1 MKVFTQFLCKYISI
15 CFLLFAFSC
24 SPKEPE
30 KESMPV
36 QEETKQEET
45 LFTLLSPNQ
54 TNINFQNTLEEGLNT
69 NILMYEYFYNGGG
82 TATADFN
89 GDGLIDIYFVSN
101 MGENKFY
108 LNKGKMVFEDVTEV
122 AKVSG
127 EKRPWKT
134 GVTAVDINAD
144 GKLDLYLCYSGA
156 LPPEKRKNQ
165 LFINQG
171 NNEKG
176 IPIFEEKAEEY
187 GLASVGFSNQA
198 YFFDY
203 DLDHDLD
210 MLLLNHNPKNL
221 PLLNE
226 VGTAELLKQD
236 SPEMGLRLFK
246 QDKGKFTDVTTKSG
260 INGSELSYGL
270 GIGIS
275 DFNEDGYP
283 DFYLSNDYS
292 VPDYYYINNKNGTFS
307 NQLTKAIGHIS
318 QFSMGNDVAD
328 INNDGF
334 QDIFTLDMLPEDNAR
349 QKLLLGADNFG
360 KFDLNVKSGFYY
372 QYMRNML
379 QLNNGNGTFSEI
391 GQLAGISNTDWSW
404 SALFAD
410 YDNDGWKDLF
420 ITNGYVRDY
429 TNMDFIKYMDD
440 FVKQKGRLAR
450 TDVLEIIS
458 KMPAS
463 NVVNYIFKNNQGI
476 TFSKQTQSWGMNR
489 PSNSNGAAYADLDN
503 DGDLDL
509 VVNNINQTAFI
520 YENNAQKLFRQN
532 YIQLKLNGLAGNTQG
547 IGAKVKIFIKGKV
560 QVLEQSPAKGYLSSV
575 SPILHFGLGENT
587 LIDTLQITWIGGKA
601 QLLTNVTAN
610 QVLVLEE
617 KNANAKP
624 IIEKSQKPIFQEATS
639 GIDFVHAKSPFRDF
653 DRQSLLLNEFSHIG
667 TCFVK
672 DDLNKDGLEDVY
684 VGGGFEQA
692 AAIYFQEKNGTFKKK
707 EITAFEADKKYI
719 DADAVIFDANGDGNL
734 DIYVASGGYHNFT
747 ENDEN
752 LQDRLYL
759 SDGKGNYEKANNLPK
774 LLSSKSCVRASDLNN
789 DGFID
794 LFVGGRVVAG
804 KYPETPE
811 SYVLINDGKGNFTN
825 ATQKIAPEIQR
836 IGMVTDAIFADL
848 DGDKINEL
856 VIVGEFMP
864 IKVFSFPSGTAK
876 DASSQYFEKEY
887 KGFWNKIAI
896 GDFNGDSKPDFIVG
910 NIGKNVQFNATDSD
924 PAVLYYD
931 DFDQNGQI
939 DPIFTFN
946 IQGVS
951 YPYVSRDELQNQMP
965 LFRRLYTDFK
975 SYSTVSTPQ
984 LFKNGELEKAKK
996 LSANFTETTCFLS
1009 TNTGR
1014 YVQKS
1019 LPIEVQY
1026 SPIYAILV
1034 FDYDKDGKQD
1044 LILGGN
1050 SFYAKLRLGKFD
1062 ANYGILLKGYG
1073 QGEFQYINQRASGLN
1088 VSGDVRSI
1096 IEIKNKIFFG
1106 VCEGKV
1112 KGYKIQ

>member
-1 MKVFTQFLCKYISI
+1 MKSFTLFFCRIFIVNFL
-15 CFLLFAFSC
+15 FFAFSC
-24 SPKEPE
+24 SPKESE
-30 KESMPV
+30 KESTPA
-36 QEETKQEET
+36 QEEIKQEET
-45 LFTLLSPNQ
+45 LFTLLSSSQ
-54 TNINFQNTLEEGLNT
+54 TKINFQNTLEEGLNT

-89 GDGLIDIYFVSN
+89 DDGLIDIYFVSN

-108 LNKGKMVFEDVTEV
+108 LNKGKMTFEEV
-122 AKVSG
+122 SEIAKVGG

-134 GVTAVDINAD
+134 GVSAVDINSD
-144 GKLDLYLCYSGA
+144 GKLDIYLCYSGA
-156 LPPEKRKNQ
+156 MPAEKRKNQ
-165 LFINQG
+165 LFVNQG

-176 IPIFEEKAEEY
+176 VPIFAEKAEEY

-246 QDKGKFTDVTTKSG
+246 QDKGKFTDMTTKSG
-260 INGSELSYGL
+260 VNGSSLSYGL

-275 DFNEDGYP
+275 DFNGDGYP

-292 VPDYYYINNKNGTFS
+292 VPDYYYLNNKNGTFS
-307 NQLTKAIGHIS
+307 NQLTKAIGHTS

-328 INNDGF
+328 INNDE
-334 QDIFTLDMLPEDNAR
+334 QIDIFTLDMLPEDNAR

-440 FVKQKGRLAR
+440 FVKQKGRLER
-450 TDVLEIIS
+450 SDVLEIVS

-463 NVVNYIFKNNQGI
+463 NVVNYVFKNNSNI
-476 TFSKQTQSWGMNR
+476 TFTNKTAAWGINM
-489 PSNSNGAAYADLDN
+489 PSNSSGATYADLDN

-520 YENNAQKLFRQN
+520 YENNAQKIAKQN

-547 IGAKVKIFIKGKV
+547 VGAKIKIFIKGKI
-560 QVLEQSPAKGYLSSV
+560 QVLEQSPARGYLSSV
-575 SPILHFGLGENT
+575 SPILHFGLGENAV
-587 LIDTLQITWIGGKA
+587 IDTLQIAWAGGKA
-601 QLLTNVTAN
+601 QLLTNINAN
-610 QVLVLEE
+610 QILTLEE
-617 KNANAKP
+617 KNANTKP
-624 IIEKSQKPIFQEATS
+624 MIEKSKKPVFQEVTS
-639 GIDFVHAKSPFRDF
+639 DIDFVNAKAPFRDF

-667 TCFVK
+667 TCLIK
-672 DDLNKDGLEDVY
+672 GDLNKDGLEDVY
-684 VGGGFEQA
+684 VGGSFEQA
-692 AAIYFQEKNGTFKKK
+692 AVIYFQEKNGTFKKK
-707 EITAFEADKKYI
+707 EFTVFEADKKYI
-719 DADAVIFDANGDGNL
+719 DADATIFDANGDGNL
-734 DIYVASGGYHNFT
+734 DIYVASGGYHAFG

-752 LQDRLYL
+752 LQDRLYM
-759 SDGKGNYEKANNLPK
+759 SDGKGNYQKANNLPK
-774 LLSSKSCVRASDLNN
+774 NLSSKSCVKASDLNN

-804 KYPETPE
+804 KYPEIPE

-825 ATQKIAPEIQR
+825 QTQKIAPEIQK
-836 IGMVTDAIFADL
+836 IGMVTDAVFVDL
-848 DGDKINEL
+848 DGDKANEL
-856 VIVGEFMP
+856 IIVGEFMP
-864 IKVFSFPSGTAK
+864 IKVFSFQAGIAK
-876 DASSQYFEKEY
+876 DVSTQYFEKEY
-887 KGFWNKIAI
+887 KGFWNKIAV

-910 NIGKNVQFNATDSD
+910 NMGKNTQFNATESE
-924 PAVLYYD
+924 PAILYYD

-939 DPIFTFN
+939 DPIFTSY

-951 YPYVSRDELQNQMP
+951 YPYISRDELQNQMP

-975 SYSTVSTPQ
+975 SYSTISTAQ

-996 LSANFTETTCFLS
+996 HTANFMETTCFLS
-1009 TNTGR
+1009 SGNNK

-1019 LPIEVQY
+1019 LPIEAQY
-1026 SPIYAILV
+1026 SPIHAILV

-1062 ANYGILLKGYG
+1062 ANYGILLKGNEK
-1073 QGEFQYINQRASGLN
+1073 GEFQYINQGKSGLKIF
-1088 VSGDVRSI
+1088 GDVRSI
-1096 IEIKNKIFFG
+1096 IAIKNKVFFG
-1106 VCEGKV
+1106 VCEEKV
-1112 KGYKIQ
+1112 RSYRFE

>member
-1 MKVFTQFLCKYISI
+1 MKFFAQIFYKFLII
-15 CFLLFAFSC
+15 NLLFSC

-30 KESMPV
+30 KESAPV
-36 QEETKQEET
+36 QEKTKQEET
-45 LFTLLSPNQ
+45 LFTLLSASQ
-54 TNINFQNTLEEGLNT
+54 TKINFQNTLVEGLNT

-89 GDGLIDIYFVSN
+89 DDGLIDIYFVSN

-108 LNKGKMVFEDVTEV
+108 LNKGKMTFEEV
-122 AKVSG
+122 SDLANVGG

-134 GVTAVDINAD
+134 GVSAVDINSD
-144 GKLDLYLCYSGA
+144 GKLDIYLCYSGA
-156 LPPEKRKNQ
+156 MPAEKRKNQ

-171 NNEKG
+171 NNVQNV
-176 IPIFEEKAEEY
+176 PIFAEKAEDY
-187 GLASVGFSNQA
+187 GLASVGFSNQS

-203 DLDHDLD
+203 DNDHDLD

-226 VGTAELLKQD
+226 VGTAELLKKD
-236 SPEMGLRLFK
+236 SPEMGLRLFR
-246 QDKGKFTDVTTKSG
+246 QDKGKFTDITTKSG

-275 DFNEDGYP
+275 DFNGDGYQ

-292 VPDYYYINNKNGTFS
+292 VPDYYYLNNKNGTFS
-307 NQLTKAIGHIS
+307 NQLTKAIGHTS

-328 INNDGF
+328 INNDGL

-379 QLNNGNGTFSEI
+379 QINNGNGTFSEI

-440 FVKQKGRLAR
+440 FVKQKGRLER
-450 TDVLEIIS
+450 SDVLQIVNQ
-458 KMPAS
+458 MPAS
-463 NVVNYIFKNNQGI
+463 NVVNYAFKNDGGI
-476 TFSKQTQSWGMNR
+476 TFTNKAAAWGINT

-509 VVNNINQTAFI
+509 VVNNVNQNAFI
-520 YENNAQKLFRQN
+520 YENNSQKMLKQN
-532 YIQLKLNGLAGNTQG
+532 YIQLKLKGLAGNTQG
-547 IGAKVKIFIKGKV
+547 IGAKLKIFTKGKI
-560 QVLEQSPAKGYLSSV
+560 QVVEQSPARGYLSSV
-575 SPILHFGLGENT
+575 SPILHFGLGDNSV
-587 LIDTLQITWIGGKA
+587 IDSLQITWIGGKA
-601 QLLTNVTAN
+601 QLLTNVNAN
-610 QVLVLEE
+610 QVLTLEE
-617 KNANAKP
+617 KNANTKP
-624 IIEKSQKPIFQEATS
+624 IIEKSKKPIFQEVTS
-639 GIDFVHAKSPFRDF
+639 DIDFVSTKAPFRDF

-667 TCFVK
+667 TCLVK
-672 DDLNKDGLEDVY
+672 GDLNKDGLEDVY

-692 AAIYFQEKNGTFKKK
+692 AVIYFQEKNGKFKKK
-707 EITAFEADKKYI
+707 EVAVFEEDKKYI

-734 DIYVASGGYHNFT
+734 DIYVASGGYHAFQ
-747 ENDEN
+747 ENDES

-759 SDGKGNYEKANNLPK
+759 SDGKGKYIKVNNLPK
-774 LLSSKSCVRASDLNN
+774 LLGSKSCVRASDINN

-794 LFVGGRVVAG
+794 LFVGGRVIAG
-804 KYPETPE
+804 KYPEIPE
-811 SYVLINDGKGNFTN
+811 SYVLTNDGKGNFTN
-825 ATQKIAPEIQR
+825 QTQKIAPEIQK
-836 IGMVTDAIFADL
+836 IGMVTDAVFADL
-848 DGDKINEL
+848 DADNLKEL
-856 VIVGEFMP
+856 IIVGEYMS
-864 IKVFSFPSGTAK
+864 IKVFNFKLGTAT
-876 DASSQYFEKEY
+876 DVSSQYFEKEY

-896 GDFNGDSKPDFIVG
+896 GDFNKDNKPDFIVG
-910 NIGKNVQFNATDSD
+910 NIGKNVQFRASDSE
-924 PAVLYYD
+924 PAVMYYD
-931 DFDQNGQI
+931 DFDKNGQI

-951 YPYVSRDELQNQMP
+951 YPYISRDELQNQLPM
-965 LFRRLYTDFK
+965 FRKLYTDFK
-975 SYSTVSTPQ
+975 SYSTANTAQ
-984 LFKNGELEKAKK
+984 LFKNNELDKAKK
-996 LSANFTETTCFLS
+996 HTANFTETTCFLS
-1009 TNTGR
+1009 EKSGK
-1014 YVQKS
+1014 YVQKA
-1019 LPIEVQY
+1019 LPVEAQY

-1034 FDYDKDGKQD
+1034 FDYDKDGNQD

-1050 SFYAKLRLGKFD
+1050 SFYAKLRFGKFD
-1062 ANYGILLKGYG
+1062 ANYGMLLKGNEN
-1073 QGEFQYINQRASGLN
+1073 GEFQYINQQASGLN
-1088 VSGDVRSI
+1088 CKGDIRSI
-1096 IEIKNKIFFG
+1096 VEIKNKIFLG

-1112 KGYKIQ
+1112 KSYRFE

>member
-1 MKVFTQFLCKYISI
+1 MSISI
-15 CFLLFAFSC
+15 SNFQKIAFFVLLCLAFAC
-24 SPKEPE
+24 TPKEQERQNVPA
-30 KESMPV
+30 
-36 QEETKQEET
+36 QEEIVEKQT
-45 LFTLLSPNQ
+45 LFTLLPANQ
-54 TNINFQNTLEEGLNT
+54 TYINFENRLEEGLNT

-89 GDGLIDIYFVSN
+89 GDDLIDIYFVSN

-108 LNKGKMVFEDVTEV
+108 LNKGKMTFEDITEIANV
-122 AKVSG
+122 GG

-134 GVTAVDINAD
+134 GVNAIDINSD
-144 GKLDLYLCYSGA
+144 GKMDLYLCYSGA
-156 LPPEKRKNQ
+156 MPTEKRKNQ

-176 IPIFEEKAEEY
+176 IPTFAEKAEEY
-187 GLASVGFSNQA
+187 GLASVGFSNQS

-203 DLDHDLD
+203 DNDHDLD

-246 QDKGKFTDVTTKSG
+246 QDKGKFTDVTIKSG
-260 INGSELSYGL
+260 INGSALSYGL

-275 DFNEDGYP
+275 DFNNDGYA

-292 VPDYYYINNKNGTFS
+292 VPDYYYLNNKNGTFS
-307 NQLTKAIGHIS
+307 NQLNKAIGHTS

-328 INNDGF
+328 INNDGLI
-334 QDIFTLDMLPEDNAR
+334 DIFTLDMLPEDNAR
-349 QKLLLGADNFG
+349 QKLLVGADNFG
-360 KFDLNVKSGFYY
+360 KFDLNIKSGFYY

-410 YDNDGWKDLF
+410 YDNDGWKDLM

-440 FVKQKGRLAR
+440 FVKQKGRLQR
-450 TDVLEIIS
+450 NDVLEII
-458 KMPAS
+458 KNMPAS
-463 NVVNYIFKNNQGI
+463 NVVNYVFKNNGGI
-476 TFSKQTQSWGMNR
+476 TFSNQTKDWGLNR

-520 YENNAQKLFRQN
+520 YENNAQKLAKQN
-532 YIQLKLNGLAGNTQG
+532 YIQFKLNGLAGNTQG
-547 IGAKVKIFIKGKV
+547 IGAKIKVSCKGKL
-560 QVLEQSPAKGYLSSV
+560 QMLEQLPARGYLSSV
-575 SPILHFGLGENT
+575 SPILHLGLGENSA
-587 LIDTLQITWIGGKA
+587 IDTLQITWIGGKT
-601 QLLTNVTAN
+601 QLLTNINAN
-610 QVLVLEE
+610 QVLTLEE
-617 KNANAKP
+617 KNANSKV
-624 IIEKSQKPIFQEATS
+624 IIQKKQKPIFQEVTS
-639 GIDFVHAKSPFRDF
+639 EIDFTNAKAPFRDF
-653 DRQSLLLNEFSHIG
+653 DRQSLLLNEFSHLG
-667 TCFVK
+667 TCLVK
-672 DDLNKDGLEDVY
+672 GDLNKDGLEDVY

-692 AAIYFQEKNGTFKKK
+692 AAIYLQEKNGKFKKK
-707 EITAFEADKKYI
+707 ELPVFEADKKYI
-719 DADAVIFDANGDGNL
+719 DADAVIFDANGDGNP

-747 ENDEN
+747 EDSEN

-759 SDGKGNYEKANNLPK
+759 ANGKDNYFKFNSLPTIK
-774 LLSSKSCVRASDLNN
+774 TSKSCVRANDINN

-794 LFVGGRVVAG
+794 LFVGGRVVVG
-804 KYPETPE
+804 KYPEVPE

-825 ATQKIAPEIQR
+825 QTEEIAPEIQK

-848 DGDKINEL
+848 DADKASEL
-856 VIVGEFMP
+856 IIVGEFMP
-864 IKVFSFPSGTAK
+864 IKVFSFKEGKAK
-876 DASSQYFEKEY
+876 DMSSQYFEKEY

-896 GDFNGDSKPDFIVG
+896 GDFNKDNKPDFIIG
-910 NIGKNVQFNATDSD
+910 NIGRNTQFNATESQ

-931 DFDQNGQI
+931 DFDKNEQI
-939 DPIFTFN
+939 DPIFTFY

-965 LFRRLYTDFK
+965 MFRQRFTDFK
-975 SYSTVSTPQ
+975 SYSTAAAAQ
-984 LFKNGELEKAKK
+984 LFQNGELETARKHT
-996 LSANFTETTCFLS
+996 ANFMETTCFLS
-1009 TNTGR
+1009 SPSGKYTL
-1014 YVQKS
+1014 KS
-1019 LPIEVQY
+1019 LPIEAQY
-1026 SPIYAILV
+1026 SPVYAILV
-1034 FDYDKDGKQD
+1034 LDYDKDGKQD

-1062 ANYGILLKGYG
+1062 ASYGMLLKGSENG
-1073 QGEFQYINQRASGLN
+1073 NFEYISQRKSGLN

-1096 IEIKNKIFFG
+1096 ITIKNKIFFG

-1112 KGYKIQ
+1112 RGYGF